1 MDDFGLMAISSVLQS
16 YWIAVLGKR
25 VAVDK
30 ITQMLEKNLDHD
42 KNRTH
47 DLRYG

>member
-1 MDDFGLMAISSVLQS
+1 MDDFGFMVISSVLQS
-16 YWIAVLGKR
+16 YWMAVLGKR
-25 VAVDK
+25 EAVDK
-30 ITQMLEKNLDHD
+30 IIQMPVKNLDHD